1 MQKKKLK
8 KLLHARKEC
17 KSSPNN
23 ATNSKQ
29 EEYDYQ
35 IDDKLKL
42 NFVTINQI
50 KSDGMTASFNK
61 IRRQNTKEVLNKYN
75 HPDSQHIR
83 LKPYYDSGTW
93 LHWIGVLS
101 DLTLPNAINNLT
113 GEVLL
118 DKLTTGDNQELLD
131 YHVWLNLV
139 NVKYIQGGNQKIG
152 IGDIVQGFSK
162 IKRYSGNK
170 YGLDTTVIVKA
181 GIYKGV
187 DKPDILVSN
196 YDRQDDWVLEIDNS
210 TAGQRAW
217 DKYEETQDKEDLVNE
232 PGHVEAR
239 FQPSRYE
246 KYRDRL
252 QETKRETSEEVLPLI
267 SPKETEY
274 HAEVDKIYIAKGTK
288 PGQPKNMP
296 KLRLKNIIDPHGRL
310 IMPVVDLPYIEE
322 ARKMGEVVPGDI
334 ILFHSSQNPQM
345 PNGFGLMTQFRIGT
359 RPAKHSFI
367 PLPESN
373 PNTFLGYIMWLHPTE
388 DNIPELVLNYQT
400 WALTHGIH
408 VDKIKKQLEEEKPTH
423 DLTEQELAEKLGISA
438 GRVYNVFRQGVIKPL
453 EVNNAVRTY
462 DPDVWNIFVDLL
474 SAQDSESA
482 QRVKE
487 KYDLY
492 TSADIS
498 HLVNMPEEQVIDK
511 IRTSSYQPLNGWHYK
526 VNLYGVNVYQM
537 FKTSQTAKSLLPPR
551 QNIRITKEI
560 PRDVS
565 YVDKFEETAKKEE
578 KKEQVLQKAQ
588 QVEAK
593 ETIKISDKTSEAE
606 ELETKPKELNSEN
619 VTEKTLEVQTPKAD
633 SKIKFVSKAER
644 RPAIEIPKNKVTT
657 VTPSRKIPINK
668 KAKLHAEDEKPETI
682 LTKTKIEETNSED
695 NITIQLTTFDGVYYS
710 DEFASFKEARDYI
723 STTAS
728 NKWENHFLTAKNI
741 ETGKEEMLSTKV
753 IMAVK
758 VKD

>member
-8 KLLHARKEC
+8 KLLHARKEF
-17 KSSPNN
+17 KSS
-23 ATNSKQ
+23 TNSVNNSNQ

-61 IRRQNTKEVLNKYN
+61 VRRQNTKEVLNKYN

-217 DKYEETQDKEDLVNE
+217 NKYEESQNKEDLVNE

-252 QETKRETSEEVLPLI
+252 QETERETSEEVLPLI

-274 HAEVDKIYIAKGTK
+274 HAEVEKIYIAKGTK

-296 KLRLKNIIDPHGRL
+296 KLRLKNITNPHGRL

-334 ILFHSSQNPQM
+334 VLFHSSQNPTM
-345 PNGFGLMTQFRIGT
+345 PNGFGMMTQFRIGT
-359 RPAKHSFI
+359 RPSKHSFI
-367 PLPESN
+367 PLPECN

-408 VDKIKKQLEEEKPTH
+408 VEEIKEQLEKEKPTH

-438 GRVYNVFRQGVIKPL
+438 GRIYNVFRQGVIKPV

-462 DPDVWNIFVDLL
+462 GPDVWNIFVDLL
-474 SAQDSESA
+474 SAQDNESA

-492 TSADIS
+492 TTMDIS
-498 HLVNMPEEQVIDK
+498 HLVNIPEEQIIDK

-526 VNLYGVNVYQM
+526 VNLYGPNVYKM

-578 KKEQVLQKAQ
+578 KNEQIVQNSK
-588 QVEAK
+588 VAK
-593 ETIKISDKTSEAE
+593 Q
-606 ELETKPKELNSEN
+606 ETKEIAKTPEADKVEIRPAEIVKSEN
-619 VTEKTLEVQTPKAD
+619 IPEKELEVQTPKTD
-633 SKIKFVSKAER
+633 SKIKFVTKADR
-644 RPAIEIPKNKVTT
+644 RPVIEIPNNKVTT
-657 VTPSRKIPINK
+657 VSPSKKIPVNK
-668 KAKLHAEDEKPETI
+668 KAKLHTEEEKIETVPI
-682 LTKTKIEETNSED
+682 KNLEETNSTG
-695 NITIQLTTFDGVYYS
+695 NIIIQLTTFDGIYYS
-710 DEFASFKEARDYI
+710 DKFENFKEAKEYI
-723 STTAS
+723 SSTAS
-728 NKWENHFLTAKNI
+728 SKWENHFITAKNAK
-741 ETGKEEMLSTKV
+741 TGEEEMLSTKV
-753 IMAVK
+753 IMTVK

>member
-8 KLLHARKEC
+8 KLLHARKEF
-17 KSSPNN
+17 KSSPNTT
-23 ATNSKQ
+23 TNSNQ
-29 EEYDYQ
+29 EEYDYK

-61 IRRQNTKEVLNKYN
+61 VRRQNTKEVLNKYN

-274 HAEVDKIYIAKGTK
+274 HAEVEKIYIAKGTK

-296 KLRLKNIIDPHGRL
+296 KLRLKNITDPHGRL

-334 ILFHSSQNPQM
+334 VLFHSSQNPTM

-359 RPAKHSFI
+359 RPPKHSFI

-388 DNIPELVLNYQT
+388 DCIPELVLNYQT
-400 WALTHGIH
+400 WALAHGIH
-408 VDKIKKQLEEEKPTH
+408 VDKIKKQLEEEKPTC

-438 GRVYNVFRQGVIKPL
+438 GRVYNVFRQGVIQPV

-462 DPDVWNIFVDLL
+462 SPDVWNVFVDLL
-474 SAQDSESA
+474 SAQDSEAA

-492 TSADIS
+492 TSADIA
-498 HLVNMPEEQVIDK
+498 HLVDMPEEQIVDK

-526 VNLYGVNVYQM
+526 VNLYGASVYKM

-551 QNIRITKEI
+551 QHIRITKEI

-578 KKEQVLQKAQ
+578 KKKVVTQARAAERETKEVVKAEPEKIKTKTEKIEPVEVENTEQV
-588 QVEAK
+588 
-593 ETIKISDKTSEAE
+593 AE
-606 ELETKPKELNSEN
+606 SQL
-619 VTEKTLEVQTPKAD
+619 PKATD

-644 RPAIEIPKNKVTT
+644 RPIIEIPKNKVTT
-657 VTPSRKIPINK
+657 VSPSKKIPVNK
-668 KAKLHAEDEKPETI
+668 KAKLHMEEEKPKTI
-682 LTKTKIEETNSED
+682 SVEAKAESTSSEE
-695 NITIQLTTFDGVYYS
+695 NIIIQLTTFDGTYYNN
-710 DEFASFKEARDYI
+710 EFASFKEATNYI

-728 NKWENHFLTAKNI
+728 NKWENHFLTAENV
-741 ETGKEEMLSTKV
+741 ETGKEEMLSTKI
-753 IMAVK
+753 IMTVK